1 MSSLEDIDTRTLMDE
16 LAQNTELLTKLFK
29 GLKDTD
35 TEYQKS
41 KKIVQ
46 AIQAELERRRRDE
59 KATPRRGQA

>member
-59 KATPRRGQA
+59 KATP

>member
-29 GLKDTD
+29 GLKDPD

-59 KATPRRGQA
+59 KATPRGQA

>member
-1 MSSLEDIDTRTLMDE
+1 MDE

-59 KATPRRGQA
+59 KATPRGQA

>member
-59 KATPRRGQA
+59 KATPKG

>member
-59 KATPRRGQA
+59 KATPRGQA

>member
-1 MSSLEDIDTRTLMDE
+1 MDE

-59 KATPRRGQA
+59 KATP

>member
-1 MSSLEDIDTRTLMDE
+1 MSSLENIDTRTLMDE

-59 KATPRRGQA
+59 KATPWGQA

>member
-1 MSSLEDIDTRTLMDE
+1 MSSFENIDTKTLIDE
-16 LAQNTELLTKLFK
+16 LAQNTELLIQLFK
-29 GLKDTD
+29 GLKSTD

-59 KATPRRGQA
+59 KARTNDQA

>member
-1 MSSLEDIDTRTLMDE
+1 MSSLENIDTRTLMDE

-59 KATPRRGQA
+59 KATP

>member
-1 MSSLEDIDTRTLMDE
+1 MSSLENIDTRTLMDE

-59 KATPRRGQA
+59 KATPRGQA